1 MVNAERREPRL
12 TETMR
17 TKDQVMQDLWDES
30 FRDQAAAGAYNTA
43 PVEAIVRFISHY
55 LRAHH
60 PDPSGRRN
68 LRFLEV
74 GSGAGPNLL
83 WVAEKGIEVNGVDIS
98 PSALEICRQ
107 IFEKRG
113 LTNNLGNLEHGSAT
127 ALPFEDGSLNG
138 VLESCVFQHL
148 ARQDREQAF
157 REVVRVLKPGG
168 VFIGHMI
175 ARGHSTYQAN
185 QGMDLD
191 GDPGTLILDNEE
203 ANGKVQLES
212 IGLAHFFAKEEYA
225 GLLEG
230 CSVIDPCETTYELP
244 KEEARRRGYDY
255 YRQAMWIVYALK

>member
-1 MVNAERREPRL
+1 MS
-12 TETMR
+12 ETIGVR
-17 TKDQVMQDLWDES
+17 DQEMQDLWEES
-30 FRDQAAAGAYNTA
+30 FRDQVAADAYNTA

-60 PDPSGRRN
+60 PDRSGRCN

-83 WVAEKGIEVNGVDIS
+83 WVAENGIEVNGVDIS

-107 IFEKRG
+107 NFEMRG
-113 LTNNLGNLEHGSAT
+113 LTDFLGRLEHGSAT
-127 ALPFEDGSLNG
+127 TLPFEDGSLDG

-148 ARQDREQAF
+148 AREDREQAF

-175 ARGHSTYQAN
+175 ACGHSTYQAK

-191 GDPGTLILDNEE
+191 GDPGTLILDQVEE
-203 ANGKVQLES
+203 NGKVHLES
-212 IGLAHFFAKEEYA
+212 IGLAHFFSEEEYA
-225 GLLEG
+225 GLLKG

-244 KEEARRRGYDY
+244 KEEALRRGYDY
-255 YRQAMWIVYALK
+255 YRQAMWVVYALK